1 MHPCPPTIVCSGPGV
16 RGKVE
21 GSGINGQFDF
31 LGDSNFKGLKKNL
44 PGNRNVF
51 LLMLSF
57 RLSVLHMN
65 PVK

>member
-31 LGDSNFKGLKKNL
+31 LGDSNFKGLKKTCL
-44 PGNRNVF
+44 EIGMF
-51 LLMLSF
+51 FS
-57 RLSVLHMN
+57 
-65 PVK
+65 